1 MQSSGAA
8 FRPKRLFPG
17 AFAPSGRDSRSHAE
31 GAPSRPR
38 SYDASVASSGIDHVV
53 IGVSNW
59 ERSNRFY
66 GDVVGAELVALP
78 RGRYAYRVGQAQLN
92 VHGPGAAPSPLP
104 AKPVTPGNSDL
115 CLRWDGPIEK
125 AVEHLHAHRVEI
137 VDGPVR
143 RQGSAGEGLSVYF
156 SDPDGS
162 LLEFISYEAQPAR

>member
-1 MQSSGAA
+1 MQSATAS
-8 FRPKRLFPG
+8 RQKQLFPG
-17 AFAPSGRDSRSHAE
+17 PFAPSGQGSRSHAE
-31 GAPSRPR
+31 GAASRPR

-66 GDVVGAELVALP
+66 SDVVGADLVALP

-115 CLRWDGPIEK
+115 CLRWHGPIEK
-125 AVEHLHAHRVEI
+125 AVAHLRAHRVEI
-137 VDGPVR
+137 IDGPVR

-156 SDPDGS
+156 NDPDGS
-162 LLEFISYEAQPAR
+162 LLEFISY